1 MMPTKIIKNELQ
13 LAAWLEML
21 SARKLPMTVSV
32 VSGAKRSKQQNST
45 LHMWFG
51 QIGAHMGFTS
61 SEVKG
66 TCKLEHGL
74 SIMVRDNPAW
84 VEKWQPFYGPLQQA
98 GNREHSVRL
107 FEILP
112 MTSLFSVKQ
121 MTEFMEAVQVHYRS
135 VGVYLTDPE
144 LQKYGDME

>member
-1 MMPTKIIKNELQ
+1 MATRIIKNELQ
-13 LAAWLEML
+13 LAAWLDL
-21 SARKLPMTVSV
+21 LAAHKIPMTVSV
-32 VSGAKRSKQQNST
+32 VAGAKRSKQQNST

-51 QIGAHMGFTS
+51 QIGKHTGFTA

-66 TCKLEHGL
+66 TCKLDHGL

-84 VEKWQPFYGPLQQA
+84 VEKWQPFYDPLQRA
-98 GNREHSVRL
+98 GDREHLVRL

-121 MTEFMEAVQVHYRS
+121 MAELMDAVQVQYRGI
-135 VGVYLTDPE
+135 GVYLTDPE